1 MKVSM
6 IGTGYVGLVTGTCF
20 SEFGFDVT
28 CVDKIKDKIDLLNKG
43 KIPIYEPGLER
54 LIKKNVKANRL
65 RFTTDLAPAV
75 KESDIVFIAVGT
87 PTREEDG
94 HADLT
99 YVFAAAEEIAKS
111 MQGYTVIVTKSTVPV
126 DTAKKVEALVKK
138 INPKAQ
144 FDVVSNPEFLRE
156 GSAVEDFMRPD
167 RVVVG
172 ARTERAKEV
181 MKKLYRPLFLL
192 ETPII
197 FTTPESSEL
206 IKYASNSFLATKVA
220 FINQMADLCEKC
232 GADVQDV
239 ATGIGLDGRIGKK
252 FLHTGPGYGG
262 SCFPK
267 DTLAL
272 AKTAQK
278 YKCPTTIVESV
289 IEANDKRKKD
299 MGHRIVEACG
309 GNVAGKT
316 IGILGVTFKPD
327 TDDMR
332 DSPSLDII
340 PILQQSGAEI
350 KAYDPAGMD
359 AAKECFNDIQWQEN
373 VYEAV
378 KDTDCTVILTE
389 WNEFRSIDKDLY
401 KKTTKTPLIVDL
413 RNIYTLKEMK
423 DAKIEYVSLGRK
435 HIK

>member
-43 KIPIYEPGLER
+43 KIPIYEPGLES
-54 LIKKNVKANRL
+54 LIEKNVKANRL
-65 RFTTDLAPAV
+65 KFTTELAPAV

-111 MQGYTVIVTKSTVPV
+111 MNGYTVVVTKSTVPV
-126 DTAKKVEALVKK
+126 DTAKKIESLIKK
-138 INPKAQ
+138 ANPKAE

-172 ARTERAKEV
+172 ARSEKAKEV

-232 GADVQDV
+232 GADIQDV

-278 YKCPTTIVESV
+278 YKCPTTIIEAV
-289 IEANDKRKKD
+289 IESNDQRKKR
-299 MGHRIVEACG
+299 MGHKIIEACG
-309 GNVAGKT
+309 GDIAGKT

-340 PILQQSGAEI
+340 PILQQNGAVI
-350 KAYDPAGMD
+350 KAYDPVGMK
-359 AAKECFNDIQWQEN
+359 AASEYFNDIDWQKN
-373 VYEAV
+373 VYDAV
-378 KDTDCTVILTE
+378 KNTDCTVILTE

-401 KKTTKTPLIVDL
+401 KKIAKNPLIIDL
-413 RNIYTLKEMK
+413 RNIYTLKEMQE
-423 DAKIEYVSLGRK
+423 AKIQYVSLGRK
-435 HIK
+435 IIK